1 MKNLKFMMIALFAIA
16 IFSVDAQSDPK
27 PERPY
32 AILERGQHMT
42 KVNIIKN
49 LRGKGNIVQID
60 ANNLTGGNTRIVGSE
75 VVGAD
80 YQVGHTEE
88 MPGADITEVV
98 AFLGSYN
105 DLREVSKSGRGETIQ
120 LTQAVFP
127 LKVRITISNQ
137 VLEVLIKEEGNWKIS
152 VGMTK

>member
-1 MKNLKFMMIALFAIA
+1 MKNFKIMMIALIA
-16 IFSVDAQSDPK
+16 LMVFSVNAQSDPK
-27 PERPY
+27 SERPY

-49 LRGKGNIVQID
+49 LRGKGNTVQID
-60 ANNLTGGNTRIVGSE
+60 ANNLTGGTTRIVGSE
-75 VVGAD
+75 VAGAD
-80 YQVGHTEE
+80 YQVGHLEE

-105 DLREVSKSGRGETIQ
+105 ALREVNKSGRGETIQ
-120 LTQAVFP
+120 LTQAAFP
-127 LKVRITISNQ
+127 LKLRITISNQ